1 MPEVRPPSHTPRS
14 VCACSS
20 AAPASSRGWA
30 ERGRWGTGHVG
41 SVTSS
46 LGAEGD
52 WTCCGLPRPRGA
64 AGCIGRIPVGGSA
77 AEIGTDLHA
86 AAFCGCAGSWDSRLP
101 RLCGTVYQAASA
113 AALPEPGIRASSSVQ
128 EAGEGAGISGECEC
142 ACACVCLSVSVSL
155 GWGNARRRRV
165 GEVPGRCGKKEGR
178 VVGERSAPPGG
189 GGW

>member
-1 MPEVRPPSHTPRS
+1 MPEVRPPSHAPRS

-20 AAPASSRGWA
+20 AAPSSSRGWA
-30 ERGRWGTGHVG
+30 ERGRWGAGHVG

-52 WTCCGLPRPRGA
+52 WTCRGLPRPRGA
-64 AGCIGRIPVGGSA
+64 AGCIGRIPEGGSA

-86 AAFCGCAGSWDSRLP
+86 AAFCGCAGSRDSRLP

-128 EAGEGAGISGECEC
+128 EAGEGAGISGECVSVRVGVC
-142 ACACVCLSVSVSL
+142 VCVCLRL
-155 GWGNARRRRV
+155 PRV
-165 GEVPGRCGKKEGR
+165 GKCPEEK
-178 VVGERSAPPGG
+178 SWGG
-189 GGW
+189 AR